1 MSAGDKISVREKIGY
16 SLGTRPVTLY
26 LTRPWLFWLIFI
38 PIFMAC
44 RPP

>member
-1 MSAGDKISVREKIGY
+1 MSAGEKISVREKIGY
-16 SLGTRPVTLY
+16 SLGTQPVTSY
-26 LTRPWLFWLIFI
+26 LTRLWLFWLIFI